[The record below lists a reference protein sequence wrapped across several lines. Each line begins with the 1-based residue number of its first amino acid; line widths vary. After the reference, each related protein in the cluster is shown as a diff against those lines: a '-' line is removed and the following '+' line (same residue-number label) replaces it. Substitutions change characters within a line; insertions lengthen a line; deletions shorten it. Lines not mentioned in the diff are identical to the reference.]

1 MRIGLALGSGGLR
14 GAAHVGVISEF
25 ERAGIRPHM
34 VAGSSAG
41 SIVAAMH
48 ALGMTAAEMER
59 IALSLKVRDLVDPV
73 YSALFILA
81 LPVFLL
87 LVGLRGRLPRGLLR
101 GQSFERLL
109 HQVFG
114 DTLMSELPLD
124 CAVTTVDITTGDK
137 VVFTSVPVAASRFK
151 QTVYRDGRVVDAVR
165 ASCSIPGV
173 FVWKEWQGRKLVD
186 GAVRE
191 PVPARV
197 LAESG
202 CDFVIAVDL
211 GFGSDADG
219 NITDLSEV
227 VSQSLDVL
235 GEEVSDYV
243 LHQYADVVVA
253 PRVGSASLTQV
264 HRIPEFIEA
273 GRQAARAAVP
283 DIRKALSR
291 KRLRRAR
298 ALAWAGS
305 TVAAANTSYI

>member
-1 MRIGLALGSGGLR
+1 MLR
-14 GAAHVGVISEF
+14 
-25 ERAGIRPHM
+25 
-34 VAGSSAG
+34 
-41 SIVAAMH
+41 
-48 ALGMTAAEMER
+48 
-59 IALSLKVRDLVDPV
+59 
-73 YSALFILA
+73 LFVT

-151 QTVYRDGRVVDAVR
+151 QTVYCDGRVVDAVR

-227 VSQSLDVL
+227 VSQSLTCWARKCRITC
-235 GEEVSDYV
+235 STS
-243 LHQYADVVVA
+243 A
-253 PRVGSASLTQV
+253 PTLWWPPGWEA
-264 HRIPEFIEA
+264 HR
-273 GRQAARAAVP
+273 
-283 DIRKALSR
+283 
-291 KRLRRAR
+291 
-298 ALAWAGS
+298 
-305 TVAAANTSYI
+305 